1 MLKGMFLIMR
11 KGMLQNLYITIVII
25 SFMSDSAKFDK
36 NSMCGYIRISTNEQ
50 HSINQEDKLREF
62 GVTIFF
68 KDEGVSGSKL
78 AMERTDFKEMMKYIK
93 EHPAIKTIV
102 VYELS
107 RLGRNMLDAI
117 TMFITLE
124 KQGYRIW
131 SLTEDWTH
139 QDDPSMRSLMLL
151 IVSWMNEMELKRLS
165 QRTKAGMDR
174 VKLYGSKSGK
184 PIGRPVVGLDKDI
197 VMNLRKEGKSWKF
210 IADTFK
216 TDISTLF
223 RYRKNWRRKE
233 LGREE
238 VKANT

>member
-1 MLKGMFLIMR
+1 MHDK
-11 KGMLQNLYITIVII
+11 Q
-25 SFMSDSAKFDK
+25 KFDS
-36 NSMCGYIRISTNEQ
+36 NSMCGYVRISTNEQ
-50 HSINQEDKLREF
+50 HSINQEDKLKEF
-62 GVTIFF
+62 GVNIIF

-78 AMERTDFKEMMKYIK
+78 AMERTDFKEMIKYIK
-93 EHPAIKTIV
+93 EHPNIKTIV

-174 VKLYGSKSGK
+174 VRLHGSKSGK
-184 PIGRPVVGLDKDI
+184 PIGRPSSDPNKEV
-197 VMNLRKEGKSWKF
+197 VMNLRSEGKSWKF

-216 TDISTLF
+216 MDISTLF
-223 RYRKNWRRKE
+223 RYRRDWRRKE
-233 LGREE
+233 LGRE
-238 VKANT
+238 V

>member
-1 MLKGMFLIMR
+1 MHDA
-11 KGMLQNLYITIVII
+11 Q
-25 SFMSDSAKFDK
+25 KFDT
-36 NSMCGYIRISTNEQ
+36 NTMCGYVRISTHEQ
-50 HSINQEDKLREF
+50 NSVNQEDKLREF
-62 GVTIFF
+62 GVSVIF
-68 KDEGVSGSKL
+68 KDEGISGSKL

-93 EHPAIKTIV
+93 DHSNIKIIA

-174 VKLYGSKSGK
+174 VRLHGSKSGK
-184 PIGRPVVGLDKDI
+184 PIGRPSSDPNKEV
-197 VMNLRKEGKSWKF
+197 VMNLRSEGKSWKF

-216 TDISTLF
+216 MDISTLF
-223 RYRKNWRRKE
+223 RYRKNWRRID

-238 VKANT
+238 IKTNT

>member
-1 MLKGMFLIMR
+1 MHDA
-11 KGMLQNLYITIVII
+11 Q
-25 SFMSDSAKFDK
+25 KFDS
-36 NSMCGYIRISTNEQ
+36 NTMCGYVRISTYEQ
-50 HSINQEDKLREF
+50 NSVNQEDKLREF
-62 GVTIFF
+62 GVNIIF
-68 KDEGVSGSKL
+68 KDEGISGSKL
-78 AMERTDFKEMMKYIK
+78 AMERADFKEMMKYLKDHPNIK
-93 EHPAIKTIV
+93 IIV

-174 VKLYGSKSGK
+174 VRLHGSKSGK
-184 PIGRPVVGLDKDI
+184 PIGRPASDPNKEVI
-197 VMNLRKEGKSWKF
+197 MNLRSEGKSWKF

-216 TDISTLF
+216 MDISTLF
-223 RYRKNWRRKE
+223 RYRRDWKRKE
-233 LGREE
+233 LGRDAKNQS
-238 VKANT
+238 VNIQS